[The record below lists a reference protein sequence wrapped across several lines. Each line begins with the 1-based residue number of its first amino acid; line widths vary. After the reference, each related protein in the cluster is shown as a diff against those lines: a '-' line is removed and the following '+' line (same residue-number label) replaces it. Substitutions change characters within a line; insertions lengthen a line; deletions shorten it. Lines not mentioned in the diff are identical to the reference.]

1 MTLSNLLHIFFDSYS
16 ANAKKYQYN
25 HLKNKRNHIKKHN
38 AILTSSAHTVHNTL
52 FWLQVKKICGNKGRL
67 QRQTESMLKMK
78 AKYKAKALQKYIFE
92 IRYQAFI
99 CSINY

>member
-1 MTLSNLLHIFFDSYS
+1 
-16 ANAKKYQYN
+16 
-25 HLKNKRNHIKKHN
+25 
-38 AILTSSAHTVHNTL
+38 
-52 FWLQVKKICGNKGRL
+52 
-67 QRQTESMLKMK
+67 MLKMK